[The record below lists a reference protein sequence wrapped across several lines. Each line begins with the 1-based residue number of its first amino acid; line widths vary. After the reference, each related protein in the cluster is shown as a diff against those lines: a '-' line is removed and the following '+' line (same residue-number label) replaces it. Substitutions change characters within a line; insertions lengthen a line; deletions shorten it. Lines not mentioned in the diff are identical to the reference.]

1 MGTEKKDAVT
11 IRQEKQKEVLVE
23 ELRKRPI
30 VQGACQKVGI
40 GRATF
45 YRWRKD
51 DAAFAAAVDEAVE
64 TGAGLVND
72 MAESQLMTA
81 IREGNLT
88 AVIFWLK
95 HHHRAYATKVELL
108 APQQQEPVEISDTQ
122 KEIIRQSV
130 ALLAEA
136 AGGETGLAET
146 EANSKPKNDGD
157 AGKNSTSKRIS

>member
-1 MGTEKKDAVT
+1 MENEKKDAVT

-51 DAAFAAAVDEAVE
+51 DPAFAAAIDDAVE
-64 TGAGLVND
+64 TGAGIVND

-81 IREGNLT
+81 IRDGNLT

-95 HHHRAYATKVELL
+95 HHHRAYTTKIELL
-108 APQQQEPVEISDTQ
+108 APQQQEPMDLSDAQ
-122 KEIIRQSV
+122 KDIIRQSV

-136 AGGETGLAET
+136 AGGESGPADT
-146 EANSKPKNDGD
+146 EPKPNKDDD
-157 AGKNSTSKRIS
+157 AGKKATPKRNP